1 MVYHCTKGI
10 QGCGLEEVMHSSLS
24 LNFGCDSRGGSFAT
38 TLPIVNI
45 SMPLEASLSTGVL
58 WAENMFTR

>member
-1 MVYHCTKGI
+1 MGWRSNAFFSFVE
-10 QGCGLEEVMHSSLS
+10 LWMRLARRE
-24 LNFGCDSRGGSFAT
+24 FAT